1 MKFSQLRSFHAV
13 ARTGSFSK
21 AAEQLH
27 ISQPTITAQI
37 RELESYYNVQLL
49 RRQRGNNQL
58 TETGAALYQQTQM
71 IFALEKKAKQI
82 LRSDG
87 RLLTGTLKIGAVSP
101 PFFMPILKE
110 FHARYP
116 GIKLE
121 VETGGSELITQKVL
135 NGQLDAGMIAYSKPD
150 ERLFSF
156 EFSRQRIILMAPK
169 DDPIVQH
176 RQVTLSM
183 LHNQPMIQREKGSTT
198 RQIFEQAIAEQN
210 IAGRNIKPR
219 IIMEVSSREA
229 VRQATASGLGLSYVG
244 ATEYLSHPDIKAIS
258 IADLD
263 EFSCSYVICHN
274 AQRHTP
280 MTNAFIEVA
289 LPLSSQFQGEAD
301 EKKPPQV
308 KGGLK
313 VEKSI

>member
-21 AAEQLH
+21 AAKQLH

-135 NGQLDAGMIAYSKPD
+135 DGQLDAGMIAYNKPD

-156 EFSRQRIILMAPK
+156 EFSRQHIILMAPK

-198 RQIFEQAIAEQN
+198 RQIFEQAIA
-210 IAGRNIKPR
+210 GRNIEPR
-219 IIMEVSSREA
+219 VIMEVSSREA

-244 ATEYLSHPDIKAIS
+244 ATEYLPHPDIKAIS
-258 IADLD
+258 IVDLD
-263 EFSCSYVICHN
+263 ELSCSYVICHN
-274 AQRHTP
+274 AQRYTP

-289 LPLSSQFQGEAD
+289 LPLSSQFQAKTD
-301 EKKPPQV
+301 EKKSPQV
-308 KGGLK
+308 KGSFK
-313 VEKSI
+313 AEENI

>member
-101 PFFMPILKE
+101 
-110 FHARYP
+110 R
-116 GIKLE
+116 
-121 VETGGSELITQKVL
+121 
-135 NGQLDAGMIAYSKPD
+135 
-150 ERLFSF
+150 
-156 EFSRQRIILMAPK
+156 
-169 DDPIVQH
+169 
-176 RQVTLSM
+176 
-183 LHNQPMIQREKGSTT
+183 
-198 RQIFEQAIAEQN
+198 
-210 IAGRNIKPR
+210 
-219 IIMEVSSREA
+219 
-229 VRQATASGLGLSYVG
+229 
-244 ATEYLSHPDIKAIS
+244 
-258 IADLD
+258 
-263 EFSCSYVICHN
+263 FSCQY
-274 AQRHTP
+274 
-280 MTNAFIEVA
+280 
-289 LPLSSQFQGEAD
+289 
-301 EKKPPQV
+301 
-308 KGGLK
+308 
-313 VEKSI
+313 